1 MAALIPALISLFMS
15 RARGGGGGGGGG
27 GGRQPKPQKSLAD
40 KDNEYWE
47 KQGLST
53 SSGMDAYEAALK
65 SMPKMMS
72 FEDAM
77 KQFDAR
83 D

>member
-1 MAALIPALISLFMS
+1 MAALIPALISMFMS
-15 RARGGGGGGGGG
+15 RARGGGGGGGG
-27 GGRQPKPQKSLAD
+27 RPPKPEKSLAD

>member
-1 MAALIPALISLFMS
+1 MAALIPALINMFMS
-15 RARGGGGGGGGG
+15 RARGGGGGGG
-27 GGRQPKPQKSLAD
+27 RPPKPEKSLAD